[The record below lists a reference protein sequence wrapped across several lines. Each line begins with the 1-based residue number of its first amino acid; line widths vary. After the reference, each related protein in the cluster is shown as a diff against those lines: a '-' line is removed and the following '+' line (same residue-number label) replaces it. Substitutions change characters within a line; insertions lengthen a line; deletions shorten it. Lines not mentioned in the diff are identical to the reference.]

1 MLIIY
6 SSIYHFYLLVQDY
19 SYDLQNNVVNQMS
32 QQLEKLS
39 SDTGTLTVNIS
50 NQRFNI
56 PVFDKESLQVAVA
69 TLNMLARK
77 FKLKINSQELPKEE
91 TKVEP
96 NSSASNSNP
105 ATTKA
110 LTYIMMAHSTSK
122 T

>member
-91 TKVEP
+91 TKVES

-105 ATTKA
+105 ATMKA
-110 LTYIMMAHSTSK
+110 LLHIS
-122 T
+122 